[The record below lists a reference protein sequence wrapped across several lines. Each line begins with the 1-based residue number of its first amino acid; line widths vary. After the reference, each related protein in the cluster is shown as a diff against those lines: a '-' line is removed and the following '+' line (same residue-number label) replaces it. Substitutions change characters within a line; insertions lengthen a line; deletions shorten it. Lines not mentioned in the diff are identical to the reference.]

1 VLLSLQ
7 LEVKAFSL
15 MLGDHLDDGLL
26 RTLKACVKADS
37 PTVVEGFAAGRSLQR
52 FFSKLGL
59 LCLQA
64 LEKHLDPHAGVFGPE
79 PAPVSG
85 F

>member
-1 VLLSLQ
+1 
-7 LEVKAFSL
+7 
-15 MLGDHLDDGLL
+15 
-26 RTLKACVKADS
+26 
-37 PTVVEGFAAGRSLQR
+37 
-52 FFSKLGL
+52 L

>member
-15 MLGDHLDDGLL
+15 MLGDHLDEGLL

-37 PTVVEGFAAGRSLQR
+37 PTVVKDISASWSLQR

-64 LEKHLDPHAGVFGPE
+64 LEKHLDPHAGVFSPE

>member
-15 MLGDHLDDGLL
+15 MLSHHLDDGLL
-26 RTLKACVKADS
+26 RKLKACMEADS
-37 PTVVEGFAAGRSLQR
+37 PTVVEGFPAGRSLQR
-52 FFSKLGL
+52 FFRKLGL
-59 LCLQA
+59 RCLQA
-64 LEKHLDPHAGVFGPE
+64 LEKHFYPHAGIFDPE
-79 PAPVSG
+79 DAPVSG

>member
-1 VLLSLQ
+1 MLLSLQ

-15 MLGDHLDDGLL
+15 MLCDHLDDGLL
-26 RTLKACVKADS
+26 RKLKASMEADS
-37 PTVVEGFAAGRSLQR
+37 PTVVEGFTAGRSLQR
-52 FFSKLGL
+52 FFRKLGL
-59 LCLQA
+59 RCLQA
-64 LEKHLDPHAGVFGPE
+64 LEKHINPHAGVFGPE